1 MFLNKTR
8 NLTSKQENISILYS
22 TMIKVNSKVAP
33 MHASKTCEGL
43 EVELHA
49 IFNSILNAGEWK
61 LHVSV
66 AFTPGEI
73 PRRYPLSR
81 KQGGTYIS

>member
-1 MFLNKTR
+1 
-8 NLTSKQENISILYS
+8 
-22 TMIKVNSKVAP
+22 

-81 KQGGTYIS
+81 KQGGTYISWNLFGEQTSLLLYREWLENS